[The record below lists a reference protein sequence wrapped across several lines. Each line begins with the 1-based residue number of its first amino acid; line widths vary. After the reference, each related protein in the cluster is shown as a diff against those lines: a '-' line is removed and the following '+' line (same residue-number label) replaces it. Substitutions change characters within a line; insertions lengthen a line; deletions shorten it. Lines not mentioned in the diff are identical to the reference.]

1 MRKYTFIAI
10 LITLTMTA
18 MAKHVD
24 LETAKSVAVTFWENN
39 VQKSNIY
46 KSGYEFY
53 DIAAQTEFTNLYIFN
68 TNSGFV
74 IVSSDDAA
82 KPILGYSQQGSF
94 DPNNIP
100 INAREWLNN
109 YNREIQY
116 AIDNNIEAGEGT
128 REAWDNLRNGI
139 GLAPK
144 STRSVSQLMTTTWN
158 QRPYYND
165 MCPYDGD
172 SRSVTGC
179 VATAMAQV
187 MKYWNWPLQ
196 GTGSHSYTSDEHP
209 EYGTLSADFE
219 NTIYDWNNMPD
230 ALTEGSSSTEIN
242 AVATL
247 MYHCGVS
254 VEMQYSATASGAYSV
269 SYYDQ
274 LEYCTENAWR
284 NFFGYSEDLHGELR
298 MFRYVDEND
307 DTLIYELYQSEE
319 WIEMLKEDLDALR
332 PILYTGYGNVGGHAF
347 IFDGYDSNDLF
358 HVNWGWGGHEDGF
371 FSVDALEPAP
381 GGVGGGDY
389 LFNMDHAAVFGVEP
403 DYGNLSVTPQQI
415 QIDANSNTIQFN
427 IYASYRPENCNITS
441 NQSWLTLS
449 SSNAPGSGET
459 TTITA
464 TVGPNTSG
472 ATRNATITITQGSE
486 TKSISVTQNDVQY
499 TITVLSENTEQGEVY
514 GGGTFDEGT
523 EIQISAT
530 AHDGYQFFAWNDDN
544 TDNPRTI
551 TVTEDATY
559 TAYFIPY
566 ASIEGNDA
574 SEIEIFPNPTSDF
587 FNLSSK
593 ETISRIEIISITGK
607 MACQMEIGNNNA
619 TYNISNLSNGMYFV
633 RIYGNE
639 NGNIYTRK
647 LIKE

>member
-1 MRKYTFIAI
+1 
-10 LITLTMTA
+10 MTA

-39 VQKSNIY
+39 VQKSNIH

-68 TNSGFV
+68 TNGGFV

-100 INAREWLNN
+100 VNAREWLNN

-116 AIDNNIEAGEGT
+116 AIDNNIESGEET
-128 REAWDNLRNGI
+128 REAWNNLRNGK

-144 STRSVSQLMTTTWN
+144 STRTVSQLMTTTWN
-158 QRPYYND
+158 QSPYYND
-165 MCPYDGD
+165 LCPYDGD
-172 SRSVTGC
+172 TRSVTGC

-209 EYGTLSADFE
+209 EYGILSADFG
-219 NTIYDWNNMPD
+219 NTIYDWDNMPD

-269 SYYDQ
+269 SYFNQ

-284 NFFGYSEDLHGELR
+284 NFFGYSDDLHGALR

-307 DTLIYELYQSEE
+307 DTLIYELYQYEE

-332 PILYTGYGNVGGHAF
+332 PILYTGHGNIGGHAF
-347 IFDGYDSNDLF
+347 VFDGYDSNDLF
-358 HVNWGWGGHEDGF
+358 HVNWGWGGYENGF

-389 LFNMDHAAVFGVEP
+389 LFNMDHTAVFGVEP

-427 IYASYRPENCNITS
+427 IYSSYRPENCNITS

-449 SSNAPGSGET
+449 STTTSGSGET

-464 TVGPNTSG
+464 NVSPNTSG
-472 ATRNATITITQGSE
+472 ATRNATITVTQGSE
-486 TKSISVTQNDVQY
+486 TATISVTQNDVQY
-499 TITVLSENTEQGEVY
+499 TITVLSENTDQGDVY
-514 GGGTFDEGT
+514 GSGTFDEGS

-530 AHDGYQFFAWNDDN
+530 AHDGYQFLAWNDDN

-559 TAYFIPY
+559 IASFIPY

-587 FNLSSK
+587 INLSSK

>member
-18 MAKHVD
+18 TAKHVD

-39 VQKSNIY
+39 VQKSNIH

-68 TNSGFV
+68 TNGGFV

-100 INAREWLNN
+100 VNAREWLNN

-116 AIDNNIEAGEGT
+116 AIDNNIESGEET
-128 REAWDNLRNGI
+128 REAWNNLRNGI

-144 STRSVSQLMTTTWN
+144 NTRTVSQLMTTTWN
-158 QRPYYND
+158 QSPYYND
-165 MCPYDGD
+165 LCPYDGD
-172 SRSVTGC
+172 TRSVTGC

-209 EYGTLSADFE
+209 EYGTLSADFG
-219 NTIYDWNNMPD
+219 NTIYDWDNMPD

-269 SYYDQ
+269 SYFNQ

-284 NFFGYSEDLHGELR
+284 NFFGYSDDLHGALR

-307 DTLIYELYQSEE
+307 DTLIYELYQYEE

-332 PILYTGYGNVGGHAF
+332 PILYTGHGNVGGHAF
-347 IFDGYDSNDLF
+347 VFDGYDSNDLF
-358 HVNWGWGGHEDGF
+358 HVNWGWGGYENGF
-371 FSVDALEPAP
+371 FSVDALEPDP
-381 GGVGGGDY
+381 GGIGGGDY
-389 LFNMDHAAVFGVEP
+389 LFNMDHTAVFGVEP

-427 IYASYRPENCNITS
+427 IYASYRPENCDITS
-441 NQSWLTLS
+441 NQPWLTLS
-449 SSNAPGSGET
+449 SSNAPGAGET

-464 TVGPNTSG
+464 TVTPNTSG
-472 ATRNATITITQGSE
+472 ATRHATVTIIQGSE
-486 TKSISVTQNDVQY
+486 TATISVTQNDVQY
-499 TITVLSENTEQGEVY
+499 TITVLSENTDQGEVY
-514 GGGTFDEGT
+514 GGGTFDEES

-530 AHDGYQFFAWNDDN
+530 AHDGYQFLAWNDDN

-559 TAYFIPY
+559 IASFIPY
-566 ASIEGNDA
+566 ASIDDNDT
-574 SEIEIFPNPTSDF
+574 SEIKIFPNPTSDF
-587 FNLSSK
+587 ISISSE
-593 ETISRIEIISITGK
+593 ETISKIEIISITGK
-607 MACQMEIGNNNA
+607 MVCQMEIGNSNA
-619 TYNISNLSNGMYFV
+619 IYNISNLSNGMYFV
-633 RIYGNE
+633 RIYGN
-639 NGNIYTRK
+639 GNIYTRK